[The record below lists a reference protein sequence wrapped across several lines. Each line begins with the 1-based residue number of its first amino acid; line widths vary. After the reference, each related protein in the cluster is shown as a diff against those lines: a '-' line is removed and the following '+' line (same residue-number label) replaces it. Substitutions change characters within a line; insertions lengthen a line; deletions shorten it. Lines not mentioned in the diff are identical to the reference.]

1 MYWLIFDTLK
11 YANLDKS
18 QIDEIIGST
27 SIPKIQEI
35 IRDYFNGKVVNKKN
49 KPSEEVYAEGAAIQ
63 AALATPLSLGI
74 DDGDGIMKVIIPRNT
89 TIPYDNTIEL
99 NKLKDDKS
107 SFICKIYE
115 GERKLVKYNKLIGEC
130 LLNNIPKEEVKI
142 TITFEIDINGLLK
155 VIIKQDENENTTE
168 IKVKKDKNEEEIER
182 LVEEGLNFEESDN
195 KEIEEIRKKKEN
207 ELNKNPL
214 LKEIEKLKKEKE
226 MLLNNLNTKEV
237 NIIDL

>member
-1 MYWLIFDTLK
+1 MCSYLFDKCIKLISYPLK
-11 YANLDKS
+11 DAKLDKS
-18 QIDEIIGST
+18 QIDEIILTGVST

-63 AALATPLSLGI
+63 AANINGYEDVSHKKLFLLDVTSLSLGI

-142 TITFEIDINGLLK
+142 KITFEIDINGLLK
-155 VIIKQDENENTTE
+155 VIIKQDKNENTAE
-168 IKVKKDKNEEEIER
+168 IEVKKDKNE
-182 LVEEGLNFEESDN
+182 D
-195 KEIEEIRKKKEN
+195 
-207 ELNKNPL
+207 
-214 LKEIEKLKKEKE
+214 EIEKLIE
-226 MLLNNLNTKEV
+226 EV
-237 NIIDL
+237 LKLK